1 MNINLTPFVY
11 LGALLVMSVI
21 AMVIWRKAVASAEDD
36 NIHVLDPKP
45 HISEQMTLAQKLEVI
60 DKWGK
65 LLTVITVAYVILIAA
80 LFVWKQFTV
89 GGNLGN

>member
-1 MNINLTPFVY
+1 MNLNLTPFVF

-21 AMVIWRKAVASAEDD
+21 AMVIWRKAVASTEDD

-45 HISEQMTLAQKLEVI
+45 HIAEQMTLAQKLEVI

-65 LLTVITVAYVILIAA
+65 LLTIITVAYAIIVSA
-80 LFVWKQFTV
+80 LFIIKQLTV